1 MIKVEL
7 TTDTEM
13 FPAGAVLSV
22 DENSA
27 AALIARGDAKLLDDQ
42 AQAPA
47 VQSGGDRAR
56 ALNQQAAAAAAAES
70 TNDNDSEAG
79 EDGEDDD

>member
-22 DENSA
+22 DEKSA
-27 AALIARGDAKLLDDQ
+27 AARKPRRAPQLRDR
-42 AQAPA
+42 QAPA
-47 VQSGGDRAR
+47 PPGHAGGGPAR
-56 ALNQQAAAAAAAES
+56 ALNQQATAAAES